1 MKANATIGG
10 KTYNITKKATLNNKD
25 YYLISDYNGNTSRG
39 WVPVSEISVKT
50 TTPNKTNATYYDIN
64 GNANIYDTPWGT
76 AKQVKATVPSSGKQL
91 KSIDNLKVGNETYLH
106 GVINNI
112 WGWIKSTDVKQTPKV
127 NAKFAVNTKATKPST
142 ASTQTVSKVAQ
153 VNANNS
159 GARATVYDKT
169 GKNATKYANR
179 TFNVSK
185 EKQLMVILMCY
196 FKILRQ
202 IHL

>member
-1 MKANATIGG
+1 M
-10 KTYNITKKATLNNKD
+10 NNKD

-39 WVPVSEISVKT
+39 WVPASEISVKT

-76 AKQVKATVPSSGKQL
+76 KQVKATVPSSGKQL

-127 NAKFAVNTKATKPST
+127 NAKFVK
-142 ASTQTVSKVAQ
+142 
-153 VNANNS
+153 
-159 GARATVYDKT
+159 
-169 GKNATKYANR
+169 
-179 TFNVSK
+179 
-185 EKQLMVILMCY
+185 
-196 FKILRQ
+196 
-202 IHL
+202 H